1 MKLDASSSPQ
11 DSCLFVGSYKCAD
24 VQDTIDLD
32 DSSDGSSGEG
42 TGGLTASGGNTVP
55 DAASS
60 GGLLAA
66 ASVAAPAAAPAGNL
80 TAVTLATDPNLVR
93 PLHFTGSSSQ
103 CMQSLHKLH
112 VKTLHV

>member
-1 MKLDASSSPQ
+1 M
-11 DSCLFVGSYKCAD
+11 
-24 VQDTIDLD
+24 QDTVDLG
-32 DSSDGSSGEG
+32 DSSDSSSSGEG
-42 TGGLTASGGNTVP
+42 TGSLTASGGNTAPAAP
-55 DAASS
+55 DAAST